1 MNAEKELKN
10 LVTSLIGVEGAEALR
25 DHGLVVLTGD
35 TLAYLLAGVE
45 SEREAC
51 AKLAETEPFVPGT
64 LTGTRQDA
72 MRKSI
77 AAKIRARPG
86 LREAGVVYLRMSA
99 REASCV
105 AVALCEAADGK
116 IPAVDRRDAESL
128 LKRLSIAVKNSE
140 TR

>member
-51 AKLAETEPFVPGT
+51 AKLAETEPFVPIAP
-64 LTGTRQDA
+64 GTRQDA